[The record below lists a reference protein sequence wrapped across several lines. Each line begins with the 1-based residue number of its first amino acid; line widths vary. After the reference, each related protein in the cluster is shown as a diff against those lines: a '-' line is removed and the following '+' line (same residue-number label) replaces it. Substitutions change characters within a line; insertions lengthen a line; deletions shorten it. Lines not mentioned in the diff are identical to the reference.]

1 MSRDYE
7 DKNRTAPVESEYK
20 TTLKTEFEP
29 VAIEKNKTNTIQKIL
44 LVLMAILVVVIIGL
58 LIYIFTHMDEAIP
71 VEGNTEQI
79 MDDEIK
85 GEKTVLDLKV
95 NGSFSTDLYSKIP
108 IQEAGLEPY
117 YSKTT
122 TMDDI
127 SDSQKLL
134 FILKR
139 MEDNKQYEVVP
150 NNGLVTDSSD
160 AADVKKFD
168 MLNVEIAYKA
178 VYGSVQSVPRINADT
193 GHGYVYEYSEHSD
206 CFYGHTAPGGSA
218 IEFKY
223 ERDIDRVE
231 QNDSGTEVYVY
242 ENLLF
247 FAPDDAHEK
256 SYALYKTTDK
266 TQVII
271 DDIKKEIVDGTK
283 LYNGMVLDD
292 LFNQYDGQGGNFKHT
307 FKQDSNGNYY
317 WYSTEYL
324 N

>member
-1 MSRDYE
+1 MSRDFE
-7 DKNRTAPVESEYK
+7 DQNRTAPVESEYK
-20 TTLKTEFEP
+20 TSLKTDFEP
-29 VAIEKNKTNTIQKIL
+29 VAIEKNKTNTVQKVI
-44 LVLMAILVVVIIGL
+44 LVLMAILVIVIICL
-58 LIYIFTHMDEAIP
+58 LVYIFTHLESSEP
-71 VEGNTEQI
+71 VNDTTQEISNN
-79 MDDEIK
+79 EIK
-85 GEKTVLDLKV
+85 EEPTILDLKV
-95 NGSFSTDLYSKIP
+95 DGSFSLDLYNKIP

-117 YSKTT
+117 YSGTT
-122 TMDDI
+122 TMEDI

-168 MLNVEIAYKA
+168 MLSVEIAYKA
-178 VYGSVQSVPRINADT
+178 VYGSVQNVPRINADT
-193 GHGYVYEYSEHSD
+193 GHGYVYEYSEHGD
-206 CFYGHTAPGGSA
+206 CFYGHSAPGGSN
-218 IEFKY
+218 IDYTY

-256 SYALYKTTDK
+256 AYALYKTTDK
-266 TQVII
+266 SNVII
-271 DDIKKEIVDGTK
+271 DNIKRDVVDGTR
-283 LYNGMVLDD
+283 LYNGMKLDD
-292 LFNQYDGQGGNFKHT
+292 LFNQYDGQGGDFKHT
-307 FKQDSNGNYY
+307 FKLDSNGNYY